1 MKVQGALHTQQ
12 QPISSLRLLLR
23 GSSDLLTAEEILNL
37 IFYKLYKE
45 AKLSN
50 PVIIVICSAHSSFI
64 KKQASVPAVCC
75 RDVRCRCQSELK
87 KEKDY
92 LNQRIQNNSATR
104 KLLLNREF
112 PWIIKIRDLKAE
124 SYT

>member
-45 AKLSN
+45 AKTFQPCNYCYLF
-50 PVIIVICSAHSSFI
+50 SSQLFY
-64 KKQASVPAVCC
+64 KEAGFSSSCLLQ
-75 RDVRCRCQSELK
+75 RCTLQVSK
-87 KEKDY
+87 
-92 LNQRIQNNSATR
+92 
-104 KLLLNREF
+104 
-112 PWIIKIRDLKAE
+112 
-124 SYT
+124 